1 MQGEGFGFEEGE
13 EPEGVVEGGEEGAGA
28 AGGGEESVVV
38 VLLDDVYHGKPS
50 ILETIWHLLVQSQN
64 DPVRLA
70 EDIEKSGRCL
80 LLHLLRDTL
89 LARRRDVRGLDVDR
103 NAGLGSCVGG
113 HVVVVSDAIDFKR
126 RVIVFG
132 RME

>member
-1 MQGEGFGFEEGE
+1 M
-13 EPEGVVEGGEEGAGA
+13 
-28 AGGGEESVVV
+28 ESRRFKRR
-38 VLLDDVYHGKPS
+38 YG
-50 ILETIWHLLVQSQN
+50 LLVQSQN

-113 HVVVVSDAIDFKR
+113 HVVVVVCDVVNFER
-126 RVIVFG
+126 WVIIFG
-132 RME
+132 RMKQQQVVIVRLGEARVHVFGFHKETWLRSGCDAMCCCVITPGHL

>member
-1 MQGEGFGFEEGE
+1 M
-13 EPEGVVEGGEEGAGA
+13 
-28 AGGGEESVVV
+28 ESRRFKRR
-38 VLLDDVYHGKPS
+38 YG
-50 ILETIWHLLVQSQN
+50 LLVQSQN

-70 EDIEKSGRCL
+70 ENIEKSGRCL

-89 LARRRDVRGLDVDR
+89 LARRRDVRRLDVDR

-113 HVVVVSDAIDFKR
+113 HVVVVSDAVDFKR
-126 RVIVFG
+126 WVIIFG